1 MSRLVI
7 FIIFMFFI
15 TSAVFA
21 DIDFN
26 ENIYAKQEKPVTKIS
41 DLGVTVATNEKDFRL
56 VLKPTEPVK
65 SRSEVKAAVKAKWFP
80 KPEPVAK
87 LTRKSK
93 IKSKKSSVKAEK
105 KNPLTRRIASSGKRV
120 KKNNN

>member
-7 FIIFMFFI
+7 LLIFMFFVA
-15 TSAVFA
+15 SAAFA

-26 ENIYAKQEKPVTKIS
+26 ENIYADQQKPVTKIS

-56 VLKPTEPVK
+56 VLKRNE
-65 SRSEVKAAVKAKWFP
+65 SERKAAVKAKWFP
-80 KPEPVAK
+80 KPEPKPVVKSSA
-87 LTRKSK
+87 KSK
-93 IKSKKSSVKAEK
+93 NKKSSVKAEK

-120 KKNNN
+120 KKNKN

>member
-7 FIIFMFFI
+7 LIIFTFFVA
-15 TSAVFA
+15 SAAFA

-26 ENIYAKQEKPVTKIS
+26 ENIYATQEKPVTKIS

-56 VLKPTEPVK
+56 VLKRNEAEK
-65 SRSEVKAAVKAKWFP
+65 KAAVKAKWFP
-80 KPEPVAK
+80 KPVSKPVVKTAA
-87 LTRKSK
+87 KSK
-93 IKSKKSSVKAEK
+93 TKKSSVKVEK

-120 KKNNN
+120 LKTKPKN